1 MNKGLEVI
9 EANEL
14 YGVGYD
20 RIDVVVHP
28 QSVVHSMV
36 EYTDGATI
44 AQLSMPDMRLCIAYA
59 LDYDDRHQN
68 AYGAID
74 WTTVGQL
81 DFADPDRQAFPCLDL
96 AYAAGRSGGTAPAAL
111 SAANEVAVDAF
122 LAGRIAWVDIA
133 RVVETV
139 LSNHNGADD
148 PDLEAVLD
156 ADSWARAAATEVL
169 GA

>member
-1 MNKGLEVI
+1 
-9 EANEL
+9 
-14 YGVGYD
+14 
-20 RIDVVVHP
+20 
-28 QSVVHSMV
+28 MV

-59 LDYDDRHQN
+59 LDYDERHTN

-74 WTTVGQL
+74 WTTLSRL

-96 AYAAGRSGGTAPAAL
+96 AYAAGRRGGTAPAAL

-122 LAGRIAWVDIA
+122 LAGRIAWVEIA

-139 LSNHNGADD
+139 LSNHNGDDD
-148 PDLEAVLD
+148 PDLD
-156 ADSWARAAATEVL
+156 AIFAADAWARSVAAEQLPA
-169 GA
+169 